1 VKSWLLTIFIVFFA
15 CAASRADNAE
25 QIAILEQKLTG
36 MPDDTIRVN
45 LLLKI
50 GKYYCSRENDK
61 ALLYLQ
67 QSLTLATELGYTGGV
82 AKSYLWQ
89 GRVYY
94 YKDEYQLTET
104 YLSKAKDLLIK
115 EGDSANLAFY
125 YFATGS
131 LHDLNGNYVVAI
143 DEYQDAVRLSG
154 NSGDESLKSASLAS
168 LGSIYNR
175 LGEPGN
181 ALLYLHEALHIRQ
194 KLDDPLGVATILTC
208 IGASYEEKQ
217 MLDSALHYF
226 AKGHELRL
234 GSEDIRPVA
243 SSVYSLGTIYHKM
256 NRFDEAIL
264 AFEEA
269 IGYYNELDEQTGWCN
284 ATLKLAHSLNSTG
297 QHARAKEKALQALAV
312 AEKLK
317 NNALISEAYE
327 TLSSL
332 AASSGNFEEAYRYN
346 VVHKEVSD
354 ILNSQKK
361 ENAIKEIEARFRL
374 QNMRSEMEN
383 LRLTSTAQRRN
394 IVLLSI
400 SIIALITLLIL
411 IFLLYRSKTQ
421 AHNRQKR
428 LFEQDIIIR
437 QQGEALAEKEK
448 IILQEQL
455 ETQNRELA
463 AKALEIL
470 RINETLGH
478 IIARLEELSRNQP
491 ENAAV
496 EKEINNIVREI
507 ELHTQHNSWQEFD
520 IIFKNIHNQF
530 YEKLLEKC
538 ADLTASEIKIAAL
551 LKLNLSTK
559 EIASITMKSEEGI
572 KSTRYRLRKKLNI
585 SSDENLIPFLMQ
597 L

>member
-1 VKSWLLTIFIVFFA
+1 MKSWLLSIFIVFIV
-15 CAASRADNAE
+15 CTVSRAGNAE
-25 QIAILEQKLTG
+25 QIIILEQKLTG
-36 MPDDTIRVN
+36 MPDDTLRVN

-67 QSLTLATELGYTGGV
+67 QSLTLATELGYAGGI
-82 AKSYLWQ
+82 AKSFLWQ

-94 YKDEYQLTET
+94 YKDEYQLSET

-131 LHDLNGNYVVAI
+131 LHDLNGNYIVAI
-143 DEYQDAVRLSG
+143 DEYQDAVRLAG
-154 NSGDESLKSASLAS
+154 NSGDESLKSAALAS
-168 LGSIYNR
+168 LGAIYNR
-175 LGEPGN
+175 LEEPGN
-181 ALLYLHEALHIRQ
+181 ALLYLHEALQIRE
-194 KLDDPLGVATILTC
+194 KTGDPLGVATILTC

-217 MLDSALHYF
+217 MLDSALHYYL
-226 AKGHELRL
+226 KGYEIRIA
-234 GSEDIRPVA
+234 SEDIRPVA
-243 SSVYSLGTIYHKM
+243 SSVYSLGTIYNKM
-256 NRFDEAIL
+256 NRFEDAIL
-264 AFEEA
+264 AFEKA
-269 IGYYNELDEQTGWCN
+269 IVYYNELDEQTGWCN
-284 ATLKLAHSLNSTG
+284 ATLQLARSLNSTG
-297 QHARAKEKALQALAV
+297 QNAQATEKAMEALAV

-317 NNALISEAYE
+317 NNSLISEAYE

-332 AASSGNFEEAYRYN
+332 AASAGEFEEAYRYN
-346 VVHKEVSD
+346 VLHKKVSD
-354 ILNSQKK
+354 ILYSQKK

-374 QNMRSEMEN
+374 QSMRGEMEN

-394 IVLLSI
+394 ILLLTI
-400 SIIALITLLIL
+400 SIVTLITLLIL
-411 IFLLYRSKTQ
+411 IFLLYRLKSQ

-437 QQGEALAEKEK
+437 QQSEALKEKEK

-478 IIARLEELSRNQP
+478 IITRLEELSRIQP
-491 ENAAV
+491 GNPMV
-496 EKEINNIVREI
+496 EKEINHIVREI

-520 IIFKNIHNQF
+520 TIFKNIHNKF

-538 ADLTASEIKIAAL
+538 PDLTASEIKIAAL